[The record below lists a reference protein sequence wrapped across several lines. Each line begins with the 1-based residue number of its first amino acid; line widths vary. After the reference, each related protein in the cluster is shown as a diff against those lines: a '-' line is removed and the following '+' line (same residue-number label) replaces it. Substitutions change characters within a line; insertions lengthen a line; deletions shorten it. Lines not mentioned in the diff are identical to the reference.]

1 MTENLDP
8 KAAHRRSLKVTT
20 IATLGGVAAAFASE
34 MTISDPASRT
44 GLLVMLGLVAI
55 ELGVM
60 RVLGVDVAEFS
71 AKDHFYVLFMTFAL
85 WFITWG
91 VLLSEGVSL

>member
-1 MTENLDP
+1 MTETVDP

-20 IATLGGVAAAFASE
+20 IATLGGVAAAFLSE
-34 MTISDPASRT
+34 VVVTDPASRT
-44 GLLVMLGLVAI
+44 GLLVMLGVVAV
-55 ELGVM
+55 ELGLM
-60 RVLGVDVAEFS
+60 RVFGVDIGDFS
-71 AKDHFYVLFMTFAL
+71 TKDHFYVLFMTFAL

>member
-1 MTENLDP
+1 MTETVDP
-8 KAAHRRSLKVTT
+8 KAAHRRSLTVTT

-34 MTISDPASRT
+34 AAISDPASRT
-44 GLLVMLGLVAI
+44 GLLVMLAVVAV

-60 RVLGVDVAEFS
+60 RVFGVDVADFS
-71 AKDHFYVLFMTFAL
+71 TKDHFYVLFMTFAL

-91 VLLSEGVSL
+91 VLLTANVSL

>member
-1 MTENLDP
+1 MSENLDP
-8 KAAHRRSLKVTT
+8 KASHRRSLKVTT

-34 MTISDPASRT
+34 ATVSDPASRT
-44 GLLVMLGLVAI
+44 GLLVMLALVAV

-60 RVLGVDVAEFS
+60 RVLGVDITEFS

-85 WFITWG
+85 WFVTWG
-91 VLLSEGVSL
+91 VLLTAGVSL